1 MPASRSAASAAT
13 PSPSRTRTAGR
24 YALRYGSTG
33 LALAAASIVAAA
45 SSSAADDTYEVVS
58 GDTVS
63 RIAAHTG
70 ASQASIRTA
79 NNLDAQYRIRA
90 GQHLV
95 IPSAATATGQA
106 ATGQAAAA
114 PAAKPAATATASHRV
129 VAGDTVSALA
139 LRYGTSA
146 SSIISSNNLGASAL
160 IRIGQTLTIGSGG
173 SASTAAAAPVASS
186 TAAPTKQL
194 VGDTFAGR
202 TYSRD
207 VVSAANQNKATLLA
221 SSVPTKDQMRAMV
234 SATAR
239 AHGLDPSLALA
250 IATQESGFDQ
260 RAVSPANAIGTMQ
273 VIPSSGDW
281 ASDLVGHDLNLLDAQ
296 DNVTAGVAILA
307 RLVETSPTLDQAIA
321 GYYQGQSSVRKHG
334 MFDDTRRYVANV
346 RTLAAKL

>member
-13 PSPSRTRTAGR
+13 PSQSRARTASR

-70 ASQASIRTA
+70 TTQASIRTA

-90 GQHLV
+90 GQRLV
-95 IPSAATATGQA
+95 IPSAATASSQT
-106 ATGQAAAA
+106 AAA
-114 PAAKPAATATASHRV
+114 PAAKPAATATTSHRV
-129 VAGDTVSALA
+129 AAGDTVSALA

-146 SSIISSNNLGASAL
+146 SAIISSNNLGSNAL

-173 SASTAAAAPVASS
+173 SAKTAGAAPVASS
-186 TAAPTKQL
+186 TTAPTTQL

-234 SATAR
+234 RSTAL

-321 GYYQGQSSVRKHG
+321 GYYQGQSSVRKYG